1 MLSFAKWNIL
11 REQLCQSIDPEEF
24 KLWVEPMRPVD
35 EEKGGL
41 TLSCPNAFHRTW
53 VRDHYLPRLRQLA
66 RQIDPDLRVSLDVAR
81 NLPRQMELPK
91 IASGAPQLN
100 ARFRFENF
108 VAGGGNEYACAAAR
122 ALAQGRNLFA
132 SSLYLVSPTGL
143 GKSHLTQAVG
153 HHVLGDDKGLRVT
166 YLTAEDFANQMISAL
181 RKKSMDRFKD
191 RFRRC
196 CDVLLMEDVPFLA
209 GKDKTQEEL
218 VFTLDALVNAGKRV
232 IFTGHTAPS
241 QIKGLGGRLLSRLD
255 SSITVPIEPPDHST
269 RVKILQ
275 REARAL
281 GVVAPLEPL
290 EYLAETITTDIRRLL
305 SALSGML
312 AKSSLTSRPMDIK
325 LAAEVAGQISC
336 ELRRLS
342 PERILAEVAKAYGL
356 NQETL
361 TGKSRKKIHT
371 RPRNVAMYLCRRHTD
386 ASFKTIGGVFNRDH
400 ATVMY
405 GVDKIDREKNQETKL
420 DQEIRFI
427 EQRMGLA

>member
-1 MLSFAKWNIL
+1 MSFSKWNIL
-11 REQLCQSIDPEEF
+11 RDQLSQSVEPEEF
-24 KLWVEPMRPVD
+24 KLWVEPMRPAED
-35 EEKGGL
+35 EAGAL

-66 RQIDPDLRVSLDVAR
+66 RQIDPGLKVCLNVVRSA
-81 NLPRQMELPK
+81 PKQMELPK
-91 IASGAPQLN
+91 MGSGCSQLN
-100 ARFRFENF
+100 TRFRFENF

-153 HHVLGDDKGLRVT
+153 HYVLGDDTGCRVT

-181 RKKSMDRFKD
+181 RKKSMDQFKD
-191 RFRRC
+191 RFRKC
-196 CDVLLMEDVPFLA
+196 CDVLLMEDMPFLA

-218 VFTLDALVNAGKRV
+218 VFTLDALINAGKRV
-232 IFTGHTAPS
+232 IFTGHTPPA
-241 QIKGLGGRLLSRLD
+241 QIKGLAVRLQSRLD
-255 SSITVPIEPPDHST
+255 SSITVPIDPPDHRT

-290 EYLAETITTDIRRLL
+290 EYLAETITCDIRRLL
-305 SALSGML
+305 SALSGVL
-312 AKSSLTSRPMDIK
+312 AKSSLTARPIDIK

-336 ELRRLS
+336 DLRRLS
-342 PERILAEVAKAYGL
+342 PERILGEVAKAYGL
-356 NQETL
+356 DTGTL
-361 TGKSRKKIHT
+361 TGKSRKKVHT

-405 GVDKIDREKNQETKL
+405 GVDKVDREKDRETKL

-427 EQRMGLA
+427 EQRLGLA

>member
-1 MLSFAKWNIL
+1 MPFAKWDIL
-11 REQLCQSIDPEEF
+11 RDQLSQSVEPDEF

-35 EEKGGL
+35 DDSGAL

-66 RQIDPDLRVSLDVAR
+66 HQLDPALKVRLNVVRST
-81 NLPRQMELPK
+81 PRQMELPRMDT
-91 IASGAPQLN
+91 GRPLLN
-100 ARFRFENF
+100 TRFRFENF
-108 VAGGGNEYACAAAR
+108 VSGGGNEYACAAAR

-153 HHVLGDDKGLRVT
+153 HHVLGDESGTRVT

-181 RKKSMDRFKD
+181 RKKNMEQFKD
-191 RFRRC
+191 RFRKC

-218 VFTLDALVNAGKRV
+218 VFTLDALINAGKRV

-241 QIKGLGGRLLSRLD
+241 QIKGLAGRLQSRLD
-255 SSITVPIEPPDHST
+255 SSITVPIDPPDLRT

-305 SALSGML
+305 SALSGVL
-312 AKSSLTSRPMDIK
+312 AKSSLTARPIDVR

-336 ELRRLS
+336 ELRRVS
-342 PERILAEVAKAYGL
+342 PERILAEVAKAYGMD
-356 NQETL
+356 EGTL
-361 TGKSRKKIHT
+361 TGKSRKKVHT

-386 ASFKTIGGVFNRDH
+386 SSFKAIGGVFNRDH

-405 GVDKIDREKNQETKL
+405 GVEKVDREKERETKL
-420 DQEIRFI
+420 DQEIHFI
-427 EQRMGLA
+427 EQRLGLS